1 LGQDATPGALAPAG
15 QFRTK
20 GGPLPSTAAWERYVL
35 LLRRRRRSQET
46 IDLYR
51 VVLRELWAFLADQ
64 HHDWRQVTPEL
75 VDAWLDSQV
84 RAAWTR
90 NTYGRVVRRFYAC
103 AVSRGWLDGPNPLED
118 WTPPP
123 APPPRPRALPL
134 DAIGEL
140 LAVVDPR
147 IRMMVLLGYFQAL
160 RVGEIVRLSVEDLAL
175 GADPPM
181 IRIDGKG
188 GKQVWMPL
196 SPALVGP
203 LRTFLLL
210 RPARGP
216 LIPNHRDPDRHLHPK
231 YAAHLLASV
240 MRPVVGDSGHA
251 LRHTAARQL
260 RRQTH
265 DPFLVRDA
273 LRHAGLGSLEFYTQ
287 DPETLAA
294 ALGLLPDPLGDG
306 ASR

>member
-1 LGQDATPGALAPAG
+1 MTHDDV
-15 QFRTK
+15 
-20 GGPLPSTAAWERYVL
+20 WEHYER
-35 LLRRRRRSQET
+35 LLRRRRRSEET

-51 VVLRELWAFLADQ
+51 YALHDLWGFLDDRQ
-64 HHDWRQVTPEL
+64 SDWRAVTPEL
-75 VDAWLDSQV
+75 VDAWLDGRV
-84 RAAWTR
+84 RAEWTR

-103 AVSRGWLDGPNPLED
+103 AVSRGWLEGPDPLED

-134 DAIGEL
+134 DAIGAL

-160 RVGEIVRLSVEDLAL
+160 RIGEIVRLSVEDLAL

-181 IRIDGKG
+181 IRVDGKG
-188 GKQVWMPL
+188 GKQTWMPL

-216 LIPNHRDPDRHLHPK
+216 LIPNHRNPGRHLHPK

-251 LRHTAARQL
+251 LRHTTAQQL
-260 RRQTH
+260 RRLTH
-265 DPFLVRDA
+265 DPFIVKDA
-273 LRHAGLGSLEFYTQ
+273 LRHSSLDMQGAYVGQ
-287 DPETLAA
+287 DLELLAD
-294 ALGLLPDPLGDG
+294 ALGRLPDPLKE
-306 ASR
+306 AT